1 MRIVLNFVS
10 GFRKC
15 LIALGMRYVDG
26 TRRFASFDQ
35 SSCEIVCIRKN
46 TFIFKLLN
54 RRERRKSDS
63 F

>member
-26 TRRFASFDQ
+26 TRTFASFDQ

-54 RRERRKSDS
+54 RRE
-63 F
+63 